1 MEKTWDTL
9 INPECAIANSFVH
22 KITDVD
28 VAQAPTFPD
37 IANTVASLLAG
48 RMMVAHNASFE
59 QRFLRQEFAR
69 LGVVWPAYGDWII
82 DTQEL
87 SKQLLGTG
95 KLQQALEA
103 AGIINFCPH
112 SALSDAKST
121 VKLLQWLAQQDSE
134 ITLNTGQLFIYPSG
148 LPNPH
153 AALSRSSGINAD
165 EQRWLL
171 RLVKTLPRFN
181 NPPLQNYRDILC
193 EAIADREIDDA
204 EFSRL
209 QTAAHDG
216 EIQDADISSLH
227 REVVRQLALETL
239 LHSVNLADDLPKLKR
254 VAAQLNVDAQVIDEL
269 VKPDSVQ
276 HGI

>member
-153 AALSRSSGINAD
+153 AALSRSSGIDAD

-171 RLVKTLPRFN
+171 RLVKTLPRVSMLPTTTSLL
-181 NPPLQNYRDILC
+181 PPIPLLLFRRWLRCQPAAGIGRLC
-193 EAIADREIDDA
+193 SKRFGREI
-204 EFSRL
+204 
-209 QTAAHDG
+209 Q
-216 EIQDADISSLH
+216 
-227 REVVRQLALETL
+227 
-239 LHSVNLADDLPKLKR
+239 
-254 VAAQLNVDAQVIDEL
+254 AAQPWYGLD
-269 VKPDSVQ
+269 
-276 HGI
+276 